1 MPSDRTPAAHL
12 AALDD
17 DPVVRA
23 DAFRMLDRVDRLRA
37 SGTTDQAPDV
47 LREPAAS
54 YVDPARWADEM
65 AAIHR
70 TVPLPLALSCELAEP
85 GAYKAVD
92 VAGTP
97 VLLTR
102 TADGEARAMLN
113 ACRHRGAEVVPLG
126 AGVVPRLVCPY
137 HSWCYDLTG
146 ALTNVEDA
154 ETFGDVDRAA
164 LGLVPLPVQERA
176 GLVFVGL
183 TPGRPLDLDAWL
195 GAELGHLL
203 DTLDLASCVHHSTRV
218 LDGPNWKIVLD
229 GYLESYHVG
238 TAHQQSV
245 LLSTMSNMATFD
257 AFGPHM
263 RNCFAYRTSAVA
275 KGDPDVAA
283 VRASVADVY
292 WLFPGLNI
300 SGAWGA
306 QVAVSLVLPGRTWDV
321 SRTEQHIVLRDRPA
335 DDAARASADVK
346 ADRLREI
353 VLDEDYTLA
362 EGVQRNLGALTGH
375 DVLFGRNEPGVQHFH
390 RTIDRHLAA
399 ASASRQ

>member
-1 MPSDRTPAAHL
+1 MTTTDHL

-23 DAFRMLDRVDRLRA
+23 DALRMLARVDRLRA

-54 YVDPARWADEM
+54 YVDPARWADEL

-70 TVPLPLALSCELAEP
+70 SVPLPLALSCELAEP
-85 GAYKAVD
+85 GAYKAID

-113 ACRHRGAEVVPLG
+113 VCRHRGAEVVP
-126 AGVVPRLVCPY
+126 AGSGVAPRLVCPY
-137 HSWCYDLTG
+137 HSWCYALDG
-146 ALTNVEDA
+146 ALTSVEDEA
-154 ETFGDVDRAA
+154 TFGGVDRSA
-164 LGLVPLPVQERA
+164 LALLPVPVQERA

-195 GAELGHLL
+195 GPELGHLL
-203 DTLDLASCVHHSTRV
+203 DALDLAGCFHHSTRV
-218 LDGPNWKIVLD
+218 LDGPNWKVVLD

-263 RNCFAYRTSAVA
+263 RNCFAYRTSADA
-275 KGDPDVAA
+275 SDGSDASDAPDVAA
-283 VRASVADVY
+283 IRASVADVY

-306 QVAVSLVLPGRTWDV
+306 QIAVSLVLPGRTWDV
-321 SRTEQHIVLRDRPA
+321 SRTEQHIILRDRPA
-335 DDAARASADVK
+335 DDTARQSADVK

-362 EGVQRNLGALTGH
+362 EGVQRSLGALAGQ

-390 RTIDRHLAA
+390 RTIDCHLAA
-399 ASASRQ
+399 AGRQ